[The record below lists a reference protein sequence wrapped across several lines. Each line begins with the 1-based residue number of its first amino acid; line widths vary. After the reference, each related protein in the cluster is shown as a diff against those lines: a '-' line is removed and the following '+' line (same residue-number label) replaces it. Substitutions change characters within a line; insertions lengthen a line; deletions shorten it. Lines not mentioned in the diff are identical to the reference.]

1 MATAQSTSIPAPVGG
16 LNDRDAVA
24 DMKPTDAL
32 VMDNWW
38 PYPGYIGIRKGYTSH
53 VTGLPATCE
62 TLVEYFPASGNAALF
77 AVADGKIYNVTAAGA
92 VGAPLVSGLG
102 NSRFQEVSITTP
114 GGSFLV
120 MVNGQDPMQYYNG
133 TTWGTIIHTGSPSIN
148 NVVTS
153 NLIHVTLFKN
163 RLFFVEKNSMHV
175 WYLPVNSIGGSA
187 SVLDFGSVFR
197 LGGAVM
203 ACYPWTI
210 DAGSGSDDHFVV
222 ISTNGEVAVY
232 RGTDPSSASDWGLV
246 GVFSLGKPLGRR
258 CAVKYGGDLVIN
270 TQEGLFPLGRG
281 LLSSSVDRR
290 VALTDKIQNTVSQEA
305 NSFPSAFGWQLALF
319 PESNML
325 ILNVPNPQGT
335 YQFAQN
341 TITGAWCRFVGMQAK
356 VWLRSSLGLFFSNGT
371 SVFKAWVGNL
381 DAGTSI
387 ASDCLPA
394 FGYFGSKAQNKYF
407 TMVRPYLQSSGTP
420 GVLYGLNVD
429 FTPSEISGVLN
440 YSAPT
445 GMVWGS
451 MVWGSMVWGGGL
463 NAISRWQTVGAVA
476 NTAAIR
482 LKVQNNG
489 AEVRFNNVDYLYQR
503 SNGVL

>member
-1 MATAQSTSIPAPVGG
+1 MP
-16 LNDRDAVA
+16 
-24 DMKPTDAL
+24 
-32 VMDNWW
+32 
-38 PYPGYIGIRKGYTSH
+38 
-53 VTGLPATCE
+53 
-62 TLVEYFPASGNAALF
+62 
-77 AVADGKIYNVTAAGA
+77 
-92 VGAPLVSGLG
+92 
-102 NSRFQEVSITTP
+102 
-114 GGSFLV
+114 
-120 MVNGQDPMQYYNG
+120 
-133 TTWGTIIHTGSPSIN
+133 
-148 NVVTS
+148 
-153 NLIHVTLFKN
+153 
-163 RLFFVEKNSMHV
+163 
-175 WYLPVNSIGGSA
+175 
-187 SVLDFGSVFR
+187 
-197 LGGAVM
+197 
-203 ACYPWTI
+203 
-210 DAGSGSDDHFVV
+210 
-222 ISTNGEVAVY
+222 
-232 RGTDPSSASDWGLV
+232 
-246 GVFSLGKPLGRR
+246 
-258 CAVKYGGDLVIN
+258 
-270 TQEGLFPLGRG
+270 
-281 LLSSSVDRR
+281 
-290 VALTDKIQNTVSQEA
+290 
-305 NSFPSAFGWQLALF
+305 
-319 PESNML
+319 
-325 ILNVPNPQGT
+325 
-335 YQFAQN
+335 
-341 TITGAWCRFVGMQAK
+341 AK

-387 ASDCLPA
+387 AADCLPA